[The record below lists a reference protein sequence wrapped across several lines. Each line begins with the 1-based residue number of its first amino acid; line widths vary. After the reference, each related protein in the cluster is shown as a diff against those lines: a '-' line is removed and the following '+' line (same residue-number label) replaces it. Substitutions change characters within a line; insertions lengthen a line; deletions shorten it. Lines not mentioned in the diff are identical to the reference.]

1 LSAPI
6 VSPRLGKDI
15 LAGAV
20 TAPEFIPPEVAERL
34 GHYVYL
40 YVDPRDEKV
49 FYVGKGQGNRVLA
62 HLPAE
67 GNGPK
72 AKLIRAIRAA
82 GLEPRLEV
90 LANDLPSEEA
100 ALRIESAVID
110 ALGLG
115 GLTNEVRGW
124 ESVTSGRMRL
134 EDLVAYYAAAPV
146 EVVDPVLLIRINQLY
161 RHGMRPE
168 EMYDATRGVWKLGP
182 RRERF
187 RLAMAVFEGVVRE
200 VYRID
205 SWHPAG
211 TTPYTA
217 RARGDLRRRGRWEF
231 VGRVAEE
238 PLRSRY
244 LLRSVA
250 RYFRKGLRSPVVY
263 VEGRRRPAPRGSEP
277 TSSRSAPG

>member
-1 LSAPI
+1 MIAAHECF
-6 VSPRLGKDI
+6 GKDI

-62 HLPAE
+62 HLPAK
-67 GNGPK
+67 GNGSK

-90 LANDLPSEEA
+90 LAHDLPSEEA

-110 ALGLG
+110 ALGLE

-146 EVVDPVLLIRINQLY
+146 EVVDPV
-161 RHGMRPE
+161 G
-168 EMYDATRGVWKLGP
+168 A
-182 RRERF
+182 
-187 RLAMAVFEGVVRE
+187 
-200 VYRID
+200 
-205 SWHPAG
+205 
-211 TTPYTA
+211 TPYTA

-263 VEGRRRPAPRGSEP
+263 VEGRRRPAPRGANRP
-277 TSSRSAPG
+277 LHARLQADAAFGAPRRTLPRRDSRGTAWRRRSP